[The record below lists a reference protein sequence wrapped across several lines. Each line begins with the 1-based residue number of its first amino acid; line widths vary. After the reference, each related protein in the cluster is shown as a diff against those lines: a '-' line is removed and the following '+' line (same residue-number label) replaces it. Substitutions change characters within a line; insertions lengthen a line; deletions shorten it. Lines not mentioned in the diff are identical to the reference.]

1 MSEFDRHDRE
11 LIEEFIEAIDAI
23 PDVHA
28 LLIDR
33 EITADNGARA
43 DGLVE
48 MHVNNEPH
56 LLLIEA
62 KKQIFPRDARQIV
75 WRTEKFIRGV
85 DDPTVTTAIPFVVA
99 EALSPG
105 AREVLREEKIGYYDS
120 GGSLYV
126 PITGAYIYI
135 DKPAPKQ
142 MKKQS
147 LAVFKGARSRVLKAL
162 FHKGREPTNVK
173 ELGSLA
179 KVSAATA
186 SKTLQELERREWV
199 ETEGSG
205 PNKLRRLRY
214 PMEIL
219 DAWTGFLANE
229 KPTTLRRYYVP
240 ISSMDSLVFAI
251 ETEFSACRDLR
262 YALTG
267 EIAAQTYAP
276 YLTSI
281 STVHCR
287 ISSHNEE
294 HDALASLDAR
304 PVTEG
309 WNLVL
314 IDTSS
319 HDFIGATVAQGMRLV
334 SPLQIYLDLFL
345 ARGRAKELAIEF
357 REKVL
362 LPQW

>member
-1 MSEFDRHDRE
+1 MVDFEIYERDLIAEFV
-11 LIEEFIEAIDAI
+11 EAIDAI

-28 LLIDR
+28 WLMER
-33 EITADNGARA
+33 EIIAQNGARA

-48 MHVNNEPH
+48 MHVNDVPH
-56 LLLIEA
+56 LLLVEA
-62 KKQIFPRDARQIV
+62 KRQIFPRDARQIA
-75 WRTEKFIRGV
+75 WQAEKFIKGV
-85 DDPTVTTAIPFVVA
+85 DDPTVADAIPFVVA

-105 AREVLREEKIGYYDS
+105 AKELLREERIGYYDR

-126 PITGAYIYI
+126 PIAGAYIFI

-162 FHKGREPTNVK
+162 FYKGREPTNVK
-173 ELGSLA
+173 EIGSLA
-179 KVSAATA
+179 RVSAATA

-205 PNKLRRLRY
+205 PNKLRRLRH
-214 PMEIL
+214 PIEIL
-219 DAWTGFLANE
+219 DAWTDFLATE
-229 KPTTLRRYYVP
+229 KQAALRRYYVP
-240 ISSMDSLVFAI
+240 ISNIDRLVSAV
-251 ETEFSACRDLR
+251 ESEFSQHRDLR

-267 EIAAQTYAP
+267 EIAAQTFAP

-287 ISSHNEE
+287 IASHNEE

-309 WNLVL
+309 WNLAL
-314 IDTSS
+314 IDTSP
-319 HDFIGATVAQGMRLV
+319 HDFIGATVTQGMRLA

-345 ARGRAKELAIEF
+345 ARGRAKELAMEF

-362 LPQW
+362 IPQW

>member
-1 MSEFDRHDRE
+1 MPDFERYESE
-11 LIEEFIEAIDAI
+11 LIKEFVEAIDAI

-28 LLIDR
+28 WLMDR
-33 EITADNGARA
+33 EIIADNGARA

-48 MHVNNEPH
+48 MHINDVPH
-56 LLLIEA
+56 LLLVEA
-62 KKQIFPRDARQIV
+62 KKQIFPRDARQIA
-75 WRTEKFIRGV
+75 WQAEKFIRGV
-85 DDPTVTTAIPFVVA
+85 DDPSVAKAIPFVVA

-105 AREVLREEKIGYYDS
+105 AREVLREEKIGYYDT

-142 MKKQS
+142 MKQQS

-173 ELGSLA
+173 EIGSLA
-179 KVSAATA
+179 KVSASTA

-205 PNKLRRLRY
+205 PNKLRRLRH
-214 PMEIL
+214 PIEIL
-219 DAWTGFLANE
+219 DAWTDFLANE
-229 KPTTLRRYYVP
+229 KPVALRRYYVP
-240 ISSMDSLVFAI
+240 ISSIDSLVAAI
-251 ETEFSACRDLR
+251 ETKFSACGDLR
-262 YALTG
+262 YSLTG

-287 ISSHNEE
+287 IASHNEE

-309 WNLVL
+309 WNLAL
-314 IDTSS
+314 IDTSP
-319 HDFIGATVAQGMRLV
+319 HDFIGATVTQGMRLA

-345 ARGRAKELAIEF
+345 ARGRAKELAMEF

-362 LPQW
+362 IPQW